1 MGESPKGGENGLM
14 DLFGGPAAEGRTGM
28 QENFQQ
34 TDDAGVVDLDSG
46 IADRADGEGQGQA
59 LQQWKVNVH
68 IEGLGLE
75 GGKAVGN
82 DLESGGHGVEMIE
95 AFLETK
101 VRQMVGTKFIAQV
114 AGKLFV
120 LFEKSVLPVGAED
133 VMAMFDLIENGGQLS
148 A

>member
-1 MGESPKGGENGLM
+1 
-14 DLFGGPAAEGRTGM
+14 
-28 QENFQQ
+28 
-34 TDDAGVVDLDSG
+34 VDLDSG

-59 LQQWKVNVH
+59 LQQWKVDVH
-68 IEGLGLE
+68 VEGLRLE
-75 GGKAVGN
+75 GGKAIGN
-82 DLESGGHGVEMIE
+82 DLESGAHGVEMIE

-101 VRQMVGTKFIAQV
+101 VTQIVGTKFIAQV

-148 A
+148 AQPLIVLRINNATI